1 MERDGPTDLKWAD
14 GWNIPVGPDQNG
26 PFLLIS
32 NRISG
37 ILGWMES
44 APVKVDYTSSWSVL
58 LTRGLLPYISYI
70 GMSRPIGSRFC
81 AVLVW
86 KRVYTLPILVCNRVW
101 FSRVLSERMNV
112 FIVSIPNEQERKKN
126 TRIRKAFEDFFC
138 LRIKS
143 KKWWR
148 DFSWFLPKGQVWK
161 RVWILEVWSENGSVK
176 LNFFGLKWGKDLENH
191 AAHPHQ
197 EFLEVRSPGTPKW
210 CSHSR

>member
-14 GWNIPVGPDQNG
+14 GWNIPVGPNQNG

-58 LTRGLLPYISYI
+58 LTRGLLPYKSYI
-70 GMSRPIGSRFC
+70 GMCRPTESRFC

-86 KRVYTLPILVCNRVW
+86 KRVYTLPILVWNRVW
-101 FSRVLSERMNV
+101 FSKDYRSVWTYLSFQFQMN
-112 FIVSIPNEQERKKN
+112 KKEKKYTN
-126 TRIRKAFEDFFC
+126 
-138 LRIKS
+138 S
-143 KKWWR
+143 KCIWIIFLFAHWIEEMMT
-148 DFSWFLPKGQVWK
+148 WFLPNGQVWK
-161 RVWILEVWSENGSVK
+161 RVWVLEVWSENGSVK

-191 AAHPHQ
+191 SPPPPPRIP
-197 EFLEVRSPGTPKW
+197 RSTLPRY
-210 CSHSR
+210 S

>member
-14 GWNIPVGPDQNG
+14 RSNIPVGPNQNG

-32 NRISG
+32 IRISG

-44 APVKVDYTSSWSVL
+44 APVKVDYTLSWSVL

-70 GMSRPIGSRFC
+70 GMCRPIGSRFC

-86 KRVYTLPILVCNRVW
+86 KRVW
-101 FSRVLSERMNV
+101 FSRVLPERMNV
-112 FIVSIPNEQERKKN
+112 IYRFNSKWIRQKKN
-126 TRIRKAFEDFFC
+126 TRIRNAFEDFFC

-176 LNFFGLKWGKDLENH
+176 LLYFGLKWGKDLKNR

-197 EFLEVRSPGTPKW
+197 EFLEVPSLGTPKW
-210 CSHSR
+210 CSHSRQPFYCTP